1 MVVEVAMVVVF
12 MVVVD
17 MEVGQV
23 MEVAEVDMVV
33 DMVVG
38 ALGEGM
44 GVDMVEHIVWVMV
57 VEVVMVVVDMEEVA

>member
-1 MVVEVAMVVVF
+1 MVNYIFA
-12 MVVVD
+12 
-17 MEVGQV
+17 
-23 MEVAEVDMVV
+23 

-57 VEVVMVVVDMEEVA
+57 VVVVMVVVDMEEGA

>member
-1 MVVEVAMVVVF
+1 

-17 MEVGQV
+17 MEVEAQV
-23 MEVAEVDMVV
+23 MEVGQVMEVDMVV

-57 VEVVMVVVDMEEVA
+57 VEVVMVVVDMEEGA